1 MKHTLLITILLT
13 TASCSPIVEQR
24 GHSPAKEDF
33 AQVIVGQSRSE
44 DVQAVLGSPTVT
56 STYGEKIW
64 YYISTRKE
72 TTAFLAP
79 EITNQRVVAVI
90 FNDDDTVKDIEK
102 YKKED
107 GKPVELVSK
116 ETPAEGRKMGVV
128 EQLLGNFG
136 RFNAPGRSITPGNS
150 GPGRI

>member
-1 MKHTLLITILLT
+1 MLLAS
-13 TASCSPIVEQR
+13 ASCSPIVEQR

-33 AQVIVGQSRSE
+33 AQIIIGQSRAE

-56 STYGEKIW
+56 SSYGEKIW
-64 YYISTRKE
+64 YYIFTRKE
-72 TTAFLAP
+72 TKAFFAP

-90 FNDDDTVKDIEK
+90 FDADDTVKDIEK

-107 GKPVELVSK
+107 GKSVELVSK
-116 ETPAEGRKMGVV
+116 ETPAEGRKLGVI

-136 RFNAPGRSITPGNS
+136 RFSAPGRAVNPTGSS
-150 GPGRI
+150 GRI